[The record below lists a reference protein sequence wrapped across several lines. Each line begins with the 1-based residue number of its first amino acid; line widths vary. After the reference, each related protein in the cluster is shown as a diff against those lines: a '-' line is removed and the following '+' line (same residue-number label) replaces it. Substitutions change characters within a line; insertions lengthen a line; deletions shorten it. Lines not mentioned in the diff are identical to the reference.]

1 MRFWARSDAVNYVN
15 LLKRS
20 ILLFWAVWLSVVF
33 LSNLSDAGKGLG
45 LLGDSWAFAS
55 GNLKFI
61 KETTARY
68 GTPDLVNALLF
79 VSVILWEGVA
89 ALLFWWAVWTLRGKK
104 SGRKILYCAFT
115 TSLLLWGAFSI
126 ADEVLIAYPL
136 ESTHLRLFIAYLV
149 TLMTIELLPED

>member
-1 MRFWARSDAVNYVN
+1 VNPVN

-20 ILLFWAVWLSVVF
+20 LLLFWAVWLSVVF

-55 GNLKFI
+55 GNWKFI

-79 VSVILWEGVA
+79 AGIILWEGVA
-89 ALLFWWAVWTLRGKK
+89 ALPFWRAVWTFRGKK
-104 SGRKILYCAFT
+104 SGRKILHFAFT
-115 TSLLLWGAFSI
+115 TSLLLWGAFLI

-136 ESTHLRLFIAYLV
+136 ESTHLRLFIAFLV
-149 TLMTIELLPED
+149 TLMTIELLPVD